1 MKKILIAFFIF
12 VFTLNTTN
20 AWLWL
25 IAETND
31 LLNISKWNQ
40 FFNEKVSRTDVKA
53 GNNITITESWDDIF
67 INKGIA
73 VSVPFVSTNTQ
84 VEIPWESTTTITLD
98 WENFESGSL
107 VTISW
112 ITVNSINVI
121 SPIKMEINLTT
132 HNLWEF
138 DVVVNNN
145 WKLNTLWANNWENLI
160 KVVPVSIVWN
170 DASGRKWTN
179 WKFSNNCNDYKNPS
193 NPYEY
198 SWDIW
203 DGIYLIKPDA
213 NQTEFKVYCDMTTDS
228 WGWTRF
234 VDIKWDYSKQNAI
247 DCWLGTNISNSN
259 LECFNPNRYWINPT
273 TLMNIDW
280 SWNYTYTI
288 LDSNSSLI
296 TKTSNWSRRCLWHD
310 EYMTIMRWWSTDPN
324 PDWSDTA
331 YIRLARSFCKYSRDP
346 AGRWWSFM
354 NYDSANDFWESD
366 SAARESN
373 ARETKIYFR

>member
-31 LLNISKWNQ
+31 LLNNSKWNG

-53 GNNITITESWDDIF
+53 GNNIKVTESWDDIF

-73 VSVPFVSTNTQ
+73 VSVPFVSTTTQ
-84 VEIPWESTTTITLD
+84 VEIPGESTTTITLD

-112 ITVNSINVI
+112 ITVNYVNVI

-145 WKLNTLWANNWENLI
+145 WKLNTLWANNWEDLI
-160 KVVPVSIVWN
+160 KVVPVGITWN
-170 DASGRKWTN
+170 DSTWRKWTN
-179 WKFSNNCNDYKNPS
+179 WKIAATCNDYKNPAD
-193 NPYEY
+193 PYEY
-198 SWDIW
+198 SWDTW
-203 DGIYLIKPDA
+203 DGIYWIKPDA
-213 NQTEFKVYCDMTTDS
+213 NQTEFKVYCDMTSDW

-234 VDIKWDYSKQNAI
+234 VNIKWDYSKTDAI
-247 DCWLGTNISNSN
+247 NCWLGTNINNSN
-259 LECFNPNRYWINPT
+259 LDCFNPNRYWVNPT

-280 SWNYTYTI
+280 SGNYTYTM
-288 LDSNSSLI
+288 LDSNNSV
-296 TKTSNWSRRCLWHD
+296 TTRTENWKRKCIGHD
-310 EYMTIMRWWSTDPN
+310 EYMTIMKWDEYPEE
-324 PDWSDTA
+324 DWSNTD
-331 YIRLARSFCKYSRDP
+331 YVRLARSFCKYSRDP

-354 NYDSANDFWESD
+354 NYDPSGDFWESD

-373 ARETKIYFR
+373 ARDTKVYFR